1 MAIQVNSSIQSAVK
15 AVKRLHYLDHLKVV
29 LTVLVIAHHASQAYA
44 PLSGDWL
51 ISNPTKSA
59 ALMPF
64 QTVNAAFFMGLFF
77 LISGYFVPGAYDRKS
92 AGDRKG
98 TGAFLKTRLI
108 RLAIPAFLFAV
119 FVFGPTI
126 YFVMGDQAPLT
137 EFIKQLYQG
146 GWQLLY
152 IHLWFL
158 LHLLVYNVG
167 YALWRLITKRFD
179 LRAHSNGKIPWHTV
193 LLVFTLFLV
202 LITWVVRF
210 RYTIN
215 QWVPFLYL
223 VPAEMAHLPQYISM
237 FVLGILA
244 YRFKALDRLP
254 TAVGMIWLGIGVA
267 SATWLYVDYLSGE
280 SFMMSQQISGKNVG
294 SLVWSAW
301 EALTCVGL
309 GVGLLTVFR
318 DWINKPA
325 GRMMSAITRAQYGA
339 YIIHILV
346 VIGAQAG
353 LADLPLS
360 PFIKFV
366 IATIFG
372 AIFSFGISHLALK
385 IPGVKRII

>member
-1 MAIQVNSSIQSAVK
+1 MTVHTIIPPQTAVK
-15 AVKRLHYLDHLKVV
+15 TTQRLHYLDHLRVT
-29 LTVLVIAHHASQAYA
+29 LTVFVITHHASQAYA
-44 PLSGDWL
+44 PMGGDWI
-51 ISNPTKSA
+51 ISNPTKSVV
-59 ALMPF
+59 LMPF

-77 LISGYFVPGAYDRKS
+77 LISGYFVPSAYDRKG
-92 AGDRKG
+92 A
-98 TGAFLKTRLI
+98 GAFLKTRFI
-108 RLAIPAFLFAV
+108 RLGLPAIVIPV
-119 FVFGPTI
+119 FVFAP
-126 YFVMGDQAPLT
+126 VMYLMMEGQRSLAG
-137 EFIKQLYQG
+137 FISNLYQG

-158 LHLLVYNVG
+158 LHLLIYTLG
-167 YALWRLITKRFD
+167 YALWRLITNRFD
-179 LRAHSNGKIPWHTV
+179 FRVFSAGKKPWHAI
-193 LLVFTLFLV
+193 LLVFTIILV
-202 LITWVVRF
+202 LFSWVVRF

-215 QWVPFLYL
+215 QGVPFLYL

-366 IATIFG
+366 IATDYLT
-372 AIFSFGISHLALK
+372 H
-385 IPGVKRII
+385 RIKSV